1 MSTLSFSEIVNRL
14 SPRVDT
20 ALEALLARE
29 RPVANLHEGL
39 RYALGLDID
48 DLGARGKRVRP
59 VLCLAVCE
67 ALGGRIDDALPFAC
81 AIELM
86 HNFAL
91 VHDDIEDGD
100 EMRRDRPAVWVRYG
114 RHHGINIGDYLLCKV
129 VAVLAHEGA
138 LDDSRR
144 LAMIR
149 AMSLAL
155 DHTHIGQA
163 LDMNARDSH
172 AFTFEEYD
180 RLVREKTGYYL
191 AAAMKGGAIAAGA
204 DAATLD
210 ALDRFGD
217 AMGPLFQVRDDVLD
231 LTQGK
236 GRGGA
241 IGSDIRE
248 GKRSYLV
255 AHATGAATDA
265 ERSRL
270 YAILDRPRAE
280 TTDDDVAWV
289 IDLFQRTGAIAAAE
303 RRCAQLFETGLSALE
318 PLEGPLRVMLAAF
331 AREMVGRTR

>member
-1 MSTLSFSEIVNRL
+1 MTPSSFSDIVTRL
-14 SPRVDT
+14 SPRVD
-20 ALEALLARE
+20 AELESIFARE
-29 RPVANLHEGL
+29 SPIANLHEGL
-39 RYALGLDID
+39 RYALGLDLD
-48 DLGARGKRVRP
+48 DPVARGKRVRP

-67 ALGGRIDDALPFAC
+67 ALGGSIEAALPFAC

-100 EMRRDRPAVWVRYG
+100 RVRRDRDAVWVRYG
-114 RHHGINIGDYLLCKV
+114 TAHGINIGDYLFCKV
-129 VAVLAHEGA
+129 VAVLAHDGA
-138 LDDSRR
+138 LDEARR

-149 AMSLAL
+149 AMSAAL

-163 LDMNARDSH
+163 LDMNARATR
-172 AFTFEEYD
+172 AFTHAEYD

-204 DAATLD
+204 DAVVLQ

-231 LTQGK
+231 LSQGK

-255 AHATGAATDA
+255 AHATAHAGDA
-265 ERSRL
+265 DRERL
-270 YAILDRPRAE
+270 YDILDRPREE
-280 TTDDDVAWV
+280 TTDDDVRWV
-289 IDLFQRTGAIAAAE
+289 IALFERVGAIKAAE
-303 RRCAQLFETGLSALE
+303 QRCSSLYEDGLSAIDGL
-318 PLEGPLRVMLAAF
+318 PTRLRETLASF
-331 AREMVGRTR
+331 AKEMVGRRR